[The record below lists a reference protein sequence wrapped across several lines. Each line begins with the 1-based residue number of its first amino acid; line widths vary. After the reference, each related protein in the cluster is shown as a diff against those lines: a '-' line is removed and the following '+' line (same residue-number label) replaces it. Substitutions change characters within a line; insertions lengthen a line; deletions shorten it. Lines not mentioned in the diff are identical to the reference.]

1 MSKFPLSKFCTLR
14 YINLFGFICGDEKG
28 LELFSDA
35 SCLITGMGGVKR
47 NQSLGLR
54 SHTIYNKY

>member
-1 MSKFPLSKFCTLR
+1 MSKFPLSKFYTIL
-14 YINLFGFICGDEKG
+14 YFILYVVVEEKG
-28 LELFSDA
+28 LELFTDA
-35 SCLITGMGGVKR
+35 SCLITGMGGVKC